1 MPSRQR
7 SGPICHTCT
16 VSPDRPGVYR
26 FLWIALLLASA
37 GCAQLAPR
45 PELPEDRA
53 LPPGDTTDLDRAMA
67 PLEAAHPG
75 QSGFRLMS
83 DGSEAFAIFVQS
95 AEAAGRSIDVQTYIW
110 HSDLTGGYLAWKLLA
125 AADRG
130 VRVRLL
136 VDDLDARGH
145 NDGFAALH
153 AHPSIEVR
161 LFNPH
166 AYRKGAIPLTLEWV
180 NNFGRLTRRMHN
192 KSWIVDNRIAVV
204 GGRNLGNEYFDVSAE
219 GNFIDLDFAM
229 VGPVVRA
236 ASESFDAYWNSPLAY
251 PMSALAPD
259 GVSEAAL
266 AELRGR
272 LAKWVSNARG
282 SSYAELLADQEG
294 ARRLLGTG
302 ESLVWAAD
310 YAFIAD
316 DPLKASPAFEGG
328 DESAVL
334 NAMLP
339 VMQATEE
346 RLTLVSPYFVPGRDG
361 KDLLIGLVSEGRE
374 VRVLTNSLA
383 ANDVAAVHGGYTRYR
398 KKLLKGG
405 VQLWELKPEP
415 GGTEKGLAGS
425 SVASLHTKA
434 LVVDGTSVFVGSYN
448 LDPRSTALNCEQVV
462 FVSHPALAA
471 EVEALFAIET
481 GPERAWRITH
491 GAGGLRW
498 DDGIETHDSDPGAT
512 AGRRFQAWLAKV
524 LRLDAQL

>member
-1 MPSRQR
+1 MPSSQR
-7 SGPICHTCT
+7 SGPICHTCN

-53 LPPGDTTDLDRAMA
+53 LPPGETTELDRAMA
-67 PLEAAHPG
+67 SLEAAHPG
-75 QSGFRLMS
+75 QSGFRLIS
-83 DGSEAFAIFVQS
+83 DGPEAFAIRVQS

-110 HSDLTGGYLAWKLLA
+110 HSDLAGGYLAWTLLA

-136 VDDLDARGH
+136 VDDLDARSH

-153 AHPSIEVR
+153 AHPAIEVR

-166 AYRKGAIPLTLEWV
+166 AYRKGTIPLTLEWV
-180 NNFGRLTRRMHN
+180 NSFGRLTRRMHN

-204 GGRNLGNEYFDVSAE
+204 GGRNLGNEYFDVSVD

-236 ASESFDAYWNSPLAY
+236 ASVAFDEYWNSPLAY
-251 PMSALAPD
+251 PMSALSPEN
-259 GVSEAAL
+259 VSDAAL
-266 AELRGR
+266 ADLRAR
-272 LAKWVSNARG
+272 LAKWVSNARA
-282 SSYAELLADQEG
+282 SSYAALLAEHEG
-294 ARRLLGTG
+294 ARRLLAGG
-302 ESLVWAAD
+302 ELLTWSAEF
-310 YAFIAD
+310 AFIAD
-316 DPLKASPAFEGG
+316 HPLKASPTYEGR

-334 NAMLP
+334 DAMLP
-339 VMQATEE
+339 SMQATGD
-346 RLTLVSPYFVPGRDG
+346 RLTLLSPYFVPGRDG
-361 KDLLIGLVSEGRE
+361 QALLIGLASEGRE

-398 KKLLKGG
+398 KKLVKGG

-415 GGTEKGLAGS
+415 GGKATGLAGS

-434 LVVDGTSVFVGSYN
+434 LVVDGASLFVGSYN

-481 GPERAWRITH
+481 GSERAWRVTH

-498 DDGIETHDSDPGAT
+498 DDGIETHHSDPGAT